1 VAAPP
6 APATGGLLSD
16 VCGSECERP
25 AAPAPLLPGPA
36 TALLPAP
43 AAALAPAKAVAL
55 NVGVLTVSDRAAAGT
70 YEDLSGPAVQ
80 AGLARFA
87 QQAAAAAAAAAAGH
101 GSGGGGGG
109 GGITWRLR
117 FVCSRVVPDDRAEIE
132 RTLTEWCEPGNAAG
146 GGVAGAAP
154 CNLVL
159 TTGGTGFAPRD
170 VTPEATAAVLEKR
183 APGLVA
189 AAMLRTLATQPL
201 AMLSRAV
208 AGVRKGTVIVN
219 LPGRPSA
226 VDQHLEIL
234 APALGVAVAQA
245 SGQV

>member
-1 VAAPP
+1 
-6 APATGGLLSD
+6 
-16 VCGSECERP
+16 
-25 AAPAPLLPGPA
+25 
-36 TALLPAP
+36 
-43 AAALAPAKAVAL
+43 VAL

-87 QQAAAAAAAAAAGH
+87 QQAAAAAAAAGH
-101 GSGGGGGG
+101 GGGV
-109 GGITWRLR
+109 TWRLR

-132 RTLTEWCEPGNAAG
+132 RTLVEWCEPGGNAAG

-170 VTPEATAAVLEKR
+170 ITPEATLAVLEKR